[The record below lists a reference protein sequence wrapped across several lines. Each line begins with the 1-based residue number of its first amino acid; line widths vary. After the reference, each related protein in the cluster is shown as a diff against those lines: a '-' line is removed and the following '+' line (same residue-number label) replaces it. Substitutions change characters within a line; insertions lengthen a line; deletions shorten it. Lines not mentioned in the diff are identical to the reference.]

1 MLMNKRTVDKS
12 FSFLLNCNS
21 TMEITAF
28 NMILRF
34 LGCLLAER
42 GNLTFPDI

>member
-1 MLMNKRTVDKS
+1 MLMNKCIINKS

-28 NMILRF
+28 NKILRF
-34 LGCLLAER
+34 LGCLLVER